1 AEDDDRIVQI
11 SSMMRTSEN
20 KIYRQGI
27 ADPKELAGGFPNKV
41 EDRFPYEGIIIGS
54 VEANSFTPEQQQLIK
69 DLVDRR
75 GGGLLL
81 LGGRYSLADGGWG
94 ISALADLLPVVR
106 ARRKGTL
113 HREQATVELTPAGAE
128 SIICRLLEDPAKN
141 IDRWKKLP

>member
-41 EDRFPYEGIIIGS
+41 EDLFPYEGIIIGS

-69 DLVDRR
+69 DFVDRR

-81 LGGRYSLADGGWG
+81 LGGRYSLADGVWG
-94 ISALADLLPVVR
+94 GSEVAPALPVILR
-106 ARRKGTL
+106 DGKEAF
-113 HREQATVELTPAGAE
+113 HRDPATVSLTPAGVD
-128 SIICRLLEDPAKN
+128 SVITRLVDDSMTNVE
-141 IDRWKKLP
+141 RWK